1 MSDTQSQQRLLHR
14 VLVASGAVLAAC
26 AVALA
31 AYAAHAVDAQARV
44 RLSNAALFMLAHGIA
59 LAALAPRSRRRLEIL
74 ALIGLLFGTVL
85 FSGSLIA
92 AHAFGWPTALAPF
105 GGMSMIAAWLLYAA
119 AALRR

>member
-1 MSDTQSQQRLLHR
+1 MPETHADRRLLHR
-14 VLVASGAVLAAC
+14 LLVACGAVLAAC

-31 AYAAHAVDAQARV
+31 AYATHAVDAQARV
-44 RLSNAALFMLAHGIA
+44 RLSSAAAFLLAHGIA
-59 LAALAPRSRRRLEIL
+59 LAALAPRSRRKLEDL